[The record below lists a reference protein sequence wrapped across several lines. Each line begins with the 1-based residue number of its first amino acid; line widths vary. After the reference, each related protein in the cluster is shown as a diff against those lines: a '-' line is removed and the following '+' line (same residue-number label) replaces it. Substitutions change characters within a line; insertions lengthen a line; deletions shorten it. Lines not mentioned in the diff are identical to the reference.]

1 MAQIL
6 PPASELQLI
15 AQQIVDAQ
23 NDIIKTTY
31 QTQLE
36 YLGGLAYLA
45 LGVPA
50 TSVTGAQ
57 LSTSVYN
64 ALFDYLTITLG
75 YTITNVVPAQQ
86 TTTFDFNW

>member
-15 AQQIVDAQ
+15 AQQIIDAQ
-23 NDIIKTTY
+23 NDKIKINY
-31 QTQLE
+31 QAQLE

-57 LSTSVYN
+57 LSNVDYA
-64 ALFDYLTITLG
+64 ALYDYLTATLG